1 MNANGDPQPV
11 LTERQRKFLGFVLCC
26 GGALLLGCL
35 ITAVILILNRA
46 FDLFAGV
53 IWSLAI
59 SGMLAIMLRPI
70 VTFFDE
76 KIGLG
81 RFASILLLYLLV
93 ITSAGSAT
101 WFLGGKV
108 IGQLR
113 EFVGTAAEWPE
124 KIEDKAKESLPAETW
139 EAISSHFQ
147 AFKKY
152 WGELIGSED
161 NPVAILLP
169 PEQQEVYDNLNVE
182 QRETFRALDEDE
194 RVTFFELESEKER
207 ADYLAKKAKEM
218 ANQAAD
224 RNAKE
229 ELKPGEIA
237 QKSAEVLRT
246 AWSSLLGLFA
256 KITYLAVIPI
266 YLFYFLSSNRN
277 LIDDL
282 EGELGFL
289 STSVKED
296 VVFLIREFVGIMVA
310 FFRGQ
315 LLIGLL
321 MGIGYA
327 IGFSISG
334 LKFGIALGLLF
345 GLLNIV
351 PYLGSIVGIVT
362 ALLVAYLQP
371 GGISETGQW
380 TVLLGC
386 GISFVVVQLI
396 ESYYL
401 TPKIMG
407 QQTGLHPVVVIVSI
421 FFWGSALGGILGM
434 IFGIPLTAFI
444 IIAWRLLCRKYFNR
458 TFCAETEA

>member
-1 MNANGDPQPV
+1 MSANGDSPPV

-26 GGALLLGCL
+26 AGALLLGCL
-35 ITAVILILNRA
+35 VASLVLILNRA
-46 FDLFAGV
+46 FDMFGGV

-59 SGMLAIMLRPI
+59 SGMLAILLRPI

-81 RFASILLLYLLV
+81 RFASILLLYVLV
-93 ITSAGSAT
+93 VASSGSAI

-108 IGQLR
+108 AGQVR
-113 EFVGTAAEWPE
+113 EFAGTAGQWPE
-124 KIEDKAKESLPAETW
+124 KIETKAKESLPPETW
-139 EAISSHFQ
+139 EAFSDQFQ
-147 AFKKY
+147 AFRQY
-152 WGELIGSED
+152 WEELLGSGVD
-161 NPVAILLP
+161 PSTPILSLA
-169 PEQQEVYDNLNVE
+169 EQSVYDKLNVE
-182 QRETFRALDEDE
+182 ERETFRALDDDE
-194 RVTFFELESEKER
+194 RASLFELES
-207 ADYLAKKAKEM
+207 AKKQTEYLTRKALEM
-218 ANQAAD
+218 
-224 RNAKE
+224 RNRAME
-229 ELKPGEIA
+229 TIGQQGEEIA
-237 QKSAEVLRT
+237 QKSAEVIKT
-246 AWSSLLGLFA
+246 AWTSLLALFA

-277 LIDDL
+277 LLDDL

-296 VVFLIREFVGIMVA
+296 VVFLIREFVGILVA

-321 MGIGYA
+321 MGVGYA
-327 IGFSISG
+327 IGFTLGG

-362 ALLVAYLQP
+362 AFLVAYLQP
-371 GGISETGQW
+371 GGIAETGEW
-380 TVLLGC
+380 TVLFWC

-421 FFWGSALGGILGM
+421 FFWGTALGGILGM

-444 IIAWRLLCRKYFNR
+444 IIAWRLLCRKYFTR
-458 TFCAETEA
+458 TLCASD